1 MKKLAILGSTGSIG
15 KSTLQIVS
23 HLPEDFKVVALS
35 AHSNLDLLEEQI
47 LEYKPEIVCITDE
60 KKALEFKKRALIHN
74 RGVKLVAGKEG
85 LDEVASYQTAD
96 MVVMAIVGL
105 AALGPTL
112 AAIKCGKQ
120 IALASKEVLV
130 SAGSLVMNLAKK
142 NNVSIIPIDSE
153 HSAIFQCLEG
163 RDPQTIRRVVLTASG
178 GPFRQFSEEQ
188 LSKVTLEQALNHPTW
203 KMGPKVTVD
212 SSTLMNKGLEV
223 IEAHYL
229 FDIPAEKLEVVI
241 HPQSVVHSLVEFI
254 DGSMLCQM
262 SEPNMIFPIQYALT
276 YPGRKQG
283 LFAPFDF
290 IKNSRLEFYPPDD
303 KKFPSL
309 AFASKSLK
317 LGKSLPCYLNA
328 ANEVLVER
336 FLNREFSWMEI
347 GKKMAKLLEAHQP
360 IPATSLES
368 VLEIDALARSQARKD

>member
-15 KSTLQIVS
+15 QSTLQIVS
-23 HLPEDFKVVALS
+23 HLPKDFKVVAIS
-35 AHSNLDLLEEQI
+35 AHSNLELLEKQI
-47 LEYKPEIVCITDE
+47 HEYKPEIVCMSDE
-60 KKALEFKKRALIHN
+60 KKALELKKRAP
-74 RGVKLVAGKEG
+74 GVKIVAGKEG
-85 LDEVASYQTAD
+85 LLEVASYPGAD

-112 AAIKCGKQ
+112 AAIESGKQ

-130 SAGSLVMNLAKK
+130 SAGALVMNSAKK
-142 NNVSIIPIDSE
+142 KNVAIIPIDSE

-163 RDPQTIRRVVLTASG
+163 RDPKTIRRVVLTASG

-188 LSKVTLEQALNHPTW
+188 LTQVTLEQALNHPTW
-203 KMGPKVTVD
+203 KMGPKVTID

-241 HPQSVVHSLVEFI
+241 HPQSIIHSLVEFI
-254 DGSMLCQM
+254 DGSVLCQM
-262 SEPNMIFPIQYALT
+262 SDPNMIFPIQYALT
-276 YPGRKQG
+276 YPDRKPG
-283 LFAPFDF
+283 MFPPFDF
-290 IKNSRLEFYPPDD
+290 LKNHRLEFYPPDD

-336 FLNREFSWMEI
+336 FLNREFSWREI
-347 GKKMAKLLEAHQP
+347 GEKMAKLLEAHQP
-360 IPATSLES
+360 VSSDSLES
-368 VLEIDALARSQARKD
+368 VLEIDALARACARKD